1 MIWPGVDFTL
11 SIQILYMYA
20 GADVICTVHV
30 QMNMYATG
38 DKGSLTGWV
47 MEELLMLSRLRY
59 MYYSAGSTMYIVHVQ
74 QNV

>member
-11 SIQILYMYA
+11 SIQILY
-20 GADVICTVHV
+20 
-30 QMNMYATG
+30 MYATG